1 MPREIPALKRA
12 FDVLELFLKEPR
24 PMTVPE
30 IVARLNLPRTTAHE
44 IVNTM
49 VSSGYLHRDDVHT
62 NKVFLGFKLFEL
74 GGIYAAN
81 FDLIAEGRQVA
92 AEIVEICDETVQMAV
107 REGTEAIFIAKVDSS
122 KTVRLVSTV
131 GSRLPAHCTA
141 VGKMLLS
148 SLAETEIIQLYGD
161 NAPLQ
166 KMTANSITSVS
177 DLLRELE
184 TIRGRGLAY
193 DDCESNEDVRCVAAP
208 IYNNRGEMIA
218 AMSTSV
224 PVTRM
229 SMSKQDELA
238 RLIRGGAE
246 DLSRRLGHGL

>member
-1 MPREIPALKRA
+1 MPREIPAIKRA

-30 IVARLNLPRTTAHE
+30 ITARLNLPRTTAHE

-49 VSSGYLHRDDVHT
+49 VSTDYLRRDDVHT

-81 FDLIAEGRQVA
+81 FDLIAEGRRMA
-92 AEIVEICDETVQMAV
+92 AELVDICDETVQMAV
-107 REGTEAIFIAKVDSS
+107 REGRETIFIAKVDCS
-122 KTVRLVSTV
+122 KAVRLVSTV

-148 SLAETEIIQLYGD
+148 SLTETEIIQLYGD
-161 NAPLQ
+161 QDLLQ
-166 KMTANSITSVS
+166 KMPANSITSIS
-177 DLLRELE
+177 KLLQELE
-184 TIRGRGLAY
+184 TVRRRGMAY
-193 DDCESNEDVRCVAAP
+193 DDCESNVDIRCVAAP
-208 IYNNRGEMIA
+208 IYNHKNEMLA
-218 AMSTSV
+218 AMSISV

-229 SMSKQDELA
+229 NMSKQDELA
-238 RLIRGGAE
+238 SLICKGAE
-246 DLSRRLGHGL
+246 GLSRRLGRGL